1 MDSSNDVINV
11 EIQSEIKISLNV
23 LPPIMDF
30 KMSEL
35 SGQVKTTN
43 QNMYN
48 YNNNKYYDLI

>member
-35 SGQVKTTN
+35 SGQVKTSN

-48 YNNNKYYDLI
+48 YNNNKYYYLI